1 MIRDKYYSDQKD
13 SYTREEFSKVFD
25 RICQKYRERKFTFK
39 RNTMTKLPPHLE
51 DQVFI
56 KQLMD
61 VEDISLEDDPLIV
74 EYTMENL
81 IISIVLELQ
90 LKMMMFRK
98 KKLKTSELML

>member
-1 MIRDKYYSDQKD
+1 
-13 SYTREEFSKVFD
+13 
-25 RICQKYRERKFTFK
+25 
-39 RNTMTKLPPHLE
+39 MTKLPPHLE

-74 EYTMENL
+74 EYTMEKFDYIN
-81 IISIVLELQ
+81 SIRVAT
-90 LKMMMFRK
+90 KMMMFRK